1 MKFKFVCAICVYLFF
16 GKVFSQSTEMEKVL
30 SQIEQNNKELKAYQ
44 SYINGQQLLN
54 KSGNNLPNPEV
65 LGYYLP
71 FGEHQSDDYSEF
83 EVSQSFEFPTVYL
96 ARNKWNKLQ
105 EDQLEAM
112 YTKKRQEILLKAK
125 EGLIN
130 LNMLR
135 KRLEIE
141 EVRKTQSLEVFQQ
154 IQELYNKEQV
164 GILDLNKAKVA
175 WIQEQFVVEQ
185 IQADIQNQLT
195 ELQTLNGGQSIEMN
209 DLQLDS
215 PVQLQSIETIWSEK
229 LANDPR
235 LTELQANE
243 ASAFQSVKLEK
254 NKVLPNISLGYNY
267 QGVNGNDY
275 SGVFGGLSI
284 PLWNSKNKVKAA
296 KADFEYQQTNS
307 EVTRALMYSQFQQE
321 YNQYLLL
328 FNKYTE
334 YQETLSN
341 LDSEALLFKAYSLG
355 EYSFLEY
362 YMEVQ
367 FYRDATDRMLE
378 MEKQLQQLQA
388 QLLIHQL

>member
-1 MKFKFVCAICVYLFF
+1 MKFKFVCALCVYLFF

-135 KRLEIE
+135 KRLEVE
-141 EVRKTQSLEVFQQ
+141 EVRKTQSQEVFQQ

-284 PLWNSKNKVKAA
+284 PLWNSKNRVKAA

-334 YQETLSN
+334 YRETLSN
-341 LDSEALLFKAYSLG
+341 LDSEVLLFKAYSLG